1 MEHHAQVHQDGAANG
16 QQEKQ
21 RMGRGTRTIVG
32 LAVLTALEF
41 LAAVGLT
48 TGLLAV
54 LAAIA
59 IAKTWLILDYFMHVR
74 HLWRSEE

>member
-1 MEHHAQVHQDGAANG
+1 MGHHTQGQHNGAVNG
-16 QQEKQ
+16 QQERQ
-21 RMGRGTRTIVG
+21 RMGRGFRTIVG

-41 LAAVGLT
+41 WAAVALS

-54 LAAIA
+54 LAVIA
-59 IAKTWLILDYFMHVR
+59 IAKTWLILDYFMHLR

>member
-1 MEHHAQVHQDGAANG
+1 MEHHAQVHQDDAVNG
-16 QQEKQ
+16 QHEKQ

-74 HLWRSEE
+74 HLWHSEE

>member
-1 MEHHAQVHQDGAANG
+1 MEHHAQAHQDDAVNG

-21 RMGRGTRTIVG
+21 RMGRGFRTIAG
-32 LAVLTALEF
+32 LAVLTVLEF

-54 LAAIA
+54 LAVIA
-59 IAKTWLILDYFMHVR
+59 VAKTWLILDYFMHIH